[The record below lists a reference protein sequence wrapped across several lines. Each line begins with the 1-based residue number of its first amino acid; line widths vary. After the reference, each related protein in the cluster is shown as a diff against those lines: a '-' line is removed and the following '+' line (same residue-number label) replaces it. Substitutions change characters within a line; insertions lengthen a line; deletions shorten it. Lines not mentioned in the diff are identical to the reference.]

1 LRTTLLTLAILFFL
15 QSNAGKIT
23 GTVTDSSGQ
32 VLSFSSI
39 QVKGTSKGTTA
50 NVQGKFS
57 LELKPGT
64 YTLVCQHVNYKRA
77 EQTITVGNEDITV
90 NFKLVQQDFVMQEV
104 VIKRGE
110 DPAYEIIRKTIKKR
124 KEHKDEL
131 KKFTVEVYT
140 KGQTRL
146 RDFPDKFMGK
156 KVDIDEDDPDDTT
169 KNRIMFL
176 SESISKY
183 SVDDPKY
190 KIEVLATKV
199 SGRSEAYGLA
209 SPQIINFY
217 ENNLNFGTN
226 LNPRGFISPIAD
238 NALNFYRY
246 KYEGSFQEEGRL
258 VSKIK
263 VTPKRKWE
271 PLFSGHINII
281 EDEWRIHSLQL
292 LLTKESQMD
301 LLDSL
306 RLEQLHVPAGD
317 RWVVRSQV
325 IYPTIKIFGFDTYGN
340 FVNVYSSYDL
350 NPGFSKDH
358 FNKTILKYY
367 DSSNK
372 KTTDYWNSSRPLVL
386 QEDEEKDY
394 QKKDSIEIVRKSPKY
409 LDSLDRKANKIS
421 PMGVLVTGE
430 FFTKRK
436 KRLTY
441 SIPGLLQMTQFNT
454 VEGLVIDFQPTIIKR
469 LDSSRYSWRSFSI
482 TPTLRYG
489 FSNELFSPSVSM
501 RYTFGKK
508 TFSSIALS
516 GGRDVFQFNNAQPI
530 AEKENTF
537 QTLYFARN
545 YMKVYSADFFNL
557 SFTKSLGDGFSIIPG
572 IQFQDRKPL
581 TNTTDYVW
589 RNKDELVYTPN
600 YPVDLTNSP
609 MQRHQA
615 FIARLGFRFQPGVKY
630 IELPEQ
636 RYQTRSGYPVF
647 TASITKGFKNI
658 LGSDISYARWD
669 GGMTDDVNL
678 KLGGT
683 FSYKVEV
690 GGFINRDSVQIP
702 DYTHFNGNQLY
713 LSAAPYLNSFQLA
726 PYYRYSNTES
736 IYTRAHVE
744 HHFNGLLTN
753 KIPLFRKLNW
763 TIVAGSNT
771 FFVNRNNYYAEAFVG
786 LENIFKLF
794 RLDFINGYEPNGKAR
809 TGIRLGMNGAFFNR
823 R

>member
-1 LRTTLLTLAILFFL
+1 MRKLLLLLLLFF
-15 QSNAGKIT
+15 SIIVRAGKVS
-23 GTVTDSSGQ
+23 GTVTDTAGQ

-39 QVKGTSKGTTA
+39 LVKGTSIGTTA

-57 LELKPGT
+57 LALKPGI
-64 YTLVCQHVNYKRA
+64 YTLICQHVNYKRA
-77 EQTITVGNEDITV
+77 EQTITVGNDELTV
-90 NFKLVQQDFVMQEV
+90 HFKLSQQDFVMQEV

-131 KKFTVEVYT
+131 KRFSVEVYT

-146 RDFPDKFMGK
+146 RDFPQKFMGK
-156 KVDIDEDDPDDTT
+156 KVDIDEEDPDDTT
-169 KNRIMFL
+169 KNRIMYL
-176 SESISKY
+176 SESVARY
-183 SVDDPKY
+183 SVDDPNY

-199 SGRSEAYGLA
+199 SGNSDAYGLS

-217 ENNLNFGTN
+217 NNNLNFGAN

-258 VSKIK
+258 ISRIR

-281 EDEWRIHSLQL
+281 EDEWRLHSLQL

-306 RLEQLHVPAGD
+306 RLEQLYVPAED
-317 RWVVRSQV
+317 KWVVKSQV

-350 NPGFSKDH
+350 DPAFPKD
-358 FNKTILKYY
+358 FFDRTILKYN
-367 DSSNK
+367 DSSNRRPP
-372 KTTDYWNSSRPLVL
+372 DYWSSARPLVL

-394 QKKDSIEIVRKSPKY
+394 QKKDSLEVVRKSPKY

-421 PMGVLVTGE
+421 PTGILLTGE
-430 FFTKRK
+430 TFTKRK

-441 SIPGLLQMTQFNT
+441 TVPGLIQVVQFNT
-454 VEGLVIDFQPTIIKR
+454 VEGLVVDLKPTITKR
-469 LDSSRYSWRSFSI
+469 LDSSMYSWRSFSV
-482 TPTLRYG
+482 TPVLRYG
-489 FSNELFSPSVSM
+489 FSNELFSPSVIM
-501 RYTFGKK
+501 RYAFGKK
-508 TFSSIALS
+508 TFSSIMLA
-516 GGRDVFQFNNAQPI
+516 GGRDVFQFNNAEPI
-530 AEKENTF
+530 EERDNTF
-537 QTLYFARN
+537 QTLYFENN

-557 SFTKSLGDGFSIIPG
+557 FLVKSLGEGFSISSS

-589 RNKDELVYTPN
+589 RNKTEKVYTPN
-600 YPVDLTNSP
+600 FPTDLTNQP
-609 MQRHQA
+609 MMRHQA
-615 FIARLGFRFQPGVKY
+615 FIARLGVRFQPGVKY
-630 IELPEQ
+630 IELPGQ
-636 RYQTRSGYPVF
+636 RYQTRSRYPVF
-647 TASITKGFKNI
+647 TAGITKGFPDI
-658 LGSDISYARWD
+658 FGSDVDYARWD
-669 GGMTDDVNL
+669 AGITDDMNF

-683 FSYKVEV
+683 FSYKAAV
-690 GGFINRDSVQIP
+690 GGFINSPSVQIP
-702 DYTHFNGNQLY
+702 DFTHFNGNQL
-713 LSAAPYLNSFQLA
+713 LLNAAPYLNSFQLA
-726 PYYRYSNTES
+726 PYYKYSNTES
-736 IYTRAHVE
+736 FYARAHAE

-763 TIVAGSNT
+763 SLVAGSNT
-771 FFVNRNNYYAEAFVG
+771 FFVNANNYYAEAFVG
-786 LENIFKLF
+786 LENIFKVL
-794 RLDFINGYEPNGKAR
+794 RVDFINGYEPNGKAR
-809 TGIRLGMNGAFFNR
+809 TGIRVGMNGAFFNR